1 MKDKESVEPGGGASL
16 NEKIMYALME
26 TQMVLPGVQVLI
38 AFQGG
43 ATLSKGFEQLPPIS
57 KGVFVAAL
65 ALLSLTM
72 LLLMT
77 PATYHR
83 YVEQGEA
90 TERFHQFTSR
100 TLLLAMVPF
109 GLGMCGNLFVL
120 LYKVTG
126 ILIASAIAATSVNIA
141 LYVLWFAYMI
151 RRRRQLNRYPGW
163 FPRYGQR

>member
-1 MKDKESVEPGGGASL
+1 MKDKESFERGGGATL

-43 ATLSKGFEQLPPIS
+43 ATLSKGFEQLPGVS
-57 KGVFVAAL
+57 KGVFVVTL

-90 TERFHQFTSR
+90 TERFHRFTSR
-100 TLLLAMVPF
+100 ILVWSMVPF
-109 GLGMCGNLFVL
+109 GLGMCGNLFVV

-126 ILIASAIAATSVNIA
+126 SLIASAITAASVNIA
-141 LYVLWFAYMI
+141 LYLLWFAFMV

-163 FPRYGQR
+163 FPDYGPR